1 MTPVPDDVALDLH
14 DRLTRRQQL
23 TAAERAML
31 EEWYAGQDSAEGA
44 MLGAA
49 TGTETIGRLQEQLGK
64 VLTSIADVSTR
75 IAKVVT
81 ENDSIRRENAALR
94 RRIAQQA
101 PSEAT

>member
-14 DRLTRRQQL
+14 DRLTRGQQL
-23 TAAERAML
+23 TADELAML
-31 EEWYAGQDSAEGA
+31 EQWYASQDSAESA

-49 TGTETIGRLQEQLGK
+49 TGAETIGRLQEQLND

-75 IAKVVT
+75 IAEIVT

-94 RRIAQQA
+94 RRIAQRV